1 MNTVRIALLRINE
14 YQMRGTS
21 RSRLMT
27 ERCETGHG
35 SAVGQSQ
42 SEGDA
47 SRRAMVEGCVAASS
61 DDARQLTRE

>member
-47 SRRAMVEGCVAASS
+47 SQRPLA
-61 DDARQLTRE
+61 